1 MGALIKACQKSGS
14 IKNTRS
20 ECHESMGPTV
30 LLIAVPPGA
39 TWTETEMA
47 DFKTYLTNQI
57 HAAKASRFY
66 PLFGP
71 DVPIRKITP
80 SKESDVIPVQED
92 GTPIFVRYGS
102 ITRVFGTTEGGLCFA
117 EALMSLNKAGYN
129 IIEVDNADQVL
140 FRDNG
145 DGTFSAL
152 KTTFMYS
159 PSPDVA
165 DLKNPGYTYFQISY
179 RPEEYVKYGTIWQD
193 DSGIVNLVGLLD
205 AAVTDATGSTT
216 TKLKVGVET
225 VCGLTDLVATSLAT
239 PLATVSNFIVKLKST
254 GAVQTITAA
263 AVNSGHI
270 ELTGT
275 FTSGAVYTVALAA
288 PSVLLTNNVP
298 GYEGLVSVDITIP

>member
-30 LLIAVPPGA
+30 LLIAVPPGTKWTA
-39 TWTETEMA
+39 TELA
-47 DFKTYLTNQI
+47 DFKTWLTTQI
-57 HAAKASRFY
+57 HATKASRLY

-71 DVPIRKITP
+71 DTPIRKITT
-80 SKESDVIPVQED
+80 SKESDVIPVQDD

-102 ITRVFGTTEGGLCFA
+102 ITRIFGTTEGGLCFA
-117 EALMSLNKAGYN
+117 EALMSLNKSGYS
-129 IIEVDNADQVL
+129 IIELDNADQLL

-165 DLKNPGYTYFQISY
+165 DFKTPGYTYFQISY
-179 RPEEYVKYGTIWQD
+179 RPEEYVKYGTIYQD

-205 AAVTDATGSTT
+205 AAVTDATGSST
-216 TKLKVGVET
+216 TKLKIGVET
-225 VCGLTDLVATSLAT
+225 VCGLTDLVATVGA
-239 PLATVSNFIVKLKST
+239 PLATMSNFVVKKKVDGTTPS
-254 GAVQTITAA
+254 VTAA
-263 AVNSGHI
+263 AIVGGHI

-275 FTSGAVYTVALAA
+275 FVSAAVYTVALAA
-288 PSVLLTNNVP
+288 PSVLLGNAVS
-298 GYEGLVSVDITIP
+298 GYEGTVSVDITIP